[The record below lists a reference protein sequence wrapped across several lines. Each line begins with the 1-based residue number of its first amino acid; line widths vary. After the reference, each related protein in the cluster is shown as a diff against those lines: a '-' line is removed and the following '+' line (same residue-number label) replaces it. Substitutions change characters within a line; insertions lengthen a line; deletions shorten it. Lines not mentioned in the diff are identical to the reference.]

1 MDYRHIPPDA
11 PEEPFVT
18 VHRPFDGTEGEV
30 MIQLLRDHGIECR
43 LLGTRHAA
51 SIGVGQQ
58 IAPLRIEVVASKVE
72 EARELIA
79 AMRTPDE
86 EHEDLPRPRNAILA
100 LGCVMLF
107 FGGSHMY
114 ARRPWTAGVIAIT
127 QLSALLLNRVRW
139 PNHQV
144 AVGAMV
150 TLLILDATFGV
161 RASRAHN
168 RGERPGPLPQALA
181 GLCWAV
187 SAAVVGALY
196 ALVAARG

>member
-1 MDYRHIPPDA
+1 MDYRSIPPPPPD
-11 PEEPFVT
+11 EPFVT

-30 MIQLLRDHGIECR
+30 MLQILRDHGIACR
-43 LLGTRHAA
+43 LLGTRHGA
-51 SIGVGQQ
+51 SIGVGQH
-58 IAPLRIEVVASKVE
+58 IAGLRLEVIASKVD
-72 EARELIA
+72 EARELLA

-86 EHEDLPRPRNAILA
+86 DHEDLPRPRSAVLA

-114 ARRPWTAGVIAIT
+114 ARRPWTAGVIAVT
-127 QLSALLLNRVRW
+127 QLSALLLNRYRW

-144 AVGAMV
+144 AVGTIVA
-150 TLLILDATFGV
+150 LLFLDAVFGV

-181 GLCWAV
+181 GLCWAM
-187 SAAVVGALY
+187 SAALVGALN
-196 ALVAARG
+196 ALVAAR